1 MSSFSSL
8 VSKVLGNRKEQKA
21 GKAGKRLTR
30 TVTAGN
36 PAAGKAGD
44 FPGRTTK
51 VYRKAKGAQPNTTE
65 AVAPPTA
72 FARDVSDVGLACL
85 QMHERDFF
93 SEYDEAQRYR
103 THEIVGKGSY
113 GVVCSATD
121 TRTGQKVAI
130 KKINDVFDH
139 VSDAIRILREIK
151 LLRLLKHP
159 DIVEVRFSRGKPT
172 GGAA

>member
-1 MSSFSSL
+1 LRCRMSSFSSL

-21 GKAGKRLTR
+21 GKAGKGKQ
-30 TVTAGN
+30 VTFQEG
-36 PAAGKAGD
+36 PQKSTGK
-44 FPGRTTK
+44 PK
-51 VYRKAKGAQPNTTE
+51 
-65 AVAPPTA
+65 
-72 FARDVSDVGLACL
+72 
-85 QMHERDFF
+85 MHERDFF